1 MARFL
6 VIGNC
11 QTDSVANCLRVLHPK
26 GYVEGHNL
34 WNLQV
39 DFQNED
45 RLLTHLRTFDFV
57 ILQEFGGDNL
67 GVLDS
72 NVLRA
77 ASANAL
83 TIPGVVFSAFHP
95 DIVYAQPKDPAVYGH
110 RCVRSAIG
118 EYQSALV
125 VYGFLQGLGVE
136 KTLAL
141 FRPDVYESVGY
152 LTMWDES
159 QTFLLNA
166 FKTYGWKADEYFLQ
180 WARSGEFMYT
190 NNHPKIAVFADIA
203 RMILKRCELTFEAHP
218 FEKFLIDPLRNGPI
232 WPVYPAVAGAYGL
245 AGSMHFKRVEIGQGA
260 QLFLNLEEFVAQS
273 YAELEKVGANNV
285 YCSRPQE
292 WVHLGEVITKE
303 R

>member
-34 WNLQV
+34 WNLQL

-77 ASANAL
+77 AFANTL

-95 DIVYAQPKDPAVYGH
+95 DIVYAQPKNPALYSH
-110 RCVRSAIG
+110 RFIRSAIG

-125 VYGFLQGLGVE
+125 VYGFLRGLSVDETIGM
-136 KTLAL
+136 
-141 FRPDVYESVGY
+141 FRADVYEAVGY
-152 LTMWDES
+152 LNMWDES
-159 QTFLLNA
+159 QAFLLNA
-166 FKTYGWKADEYFLQ
+166 FKTYGWQADEYFLR
-180 WARSGEFMYT
+180 WARSGIFMYT
-190 NNHPKIAVFADIA
+190 NNHPKLAVVSDIA
-203 RMILKRCELTFEAHP
+203 RMILKRCELRFEAHP
-218 FEKFLIDPLRNGPI
+218 IENFLIDPLRNGPI

-245 AGSMHFKRVEIGQGA
+245 TGSMHFKRVESGQVE
-260 QLFLNLEEFVAQS
+260 QLFLNLDEFVAQS
-273 YAELEKVGANNV
+273 YAELETVGTSNIECLRTQNWTE
-285 YCSRPQE
+285 SNLLF
-292 WVHLGEVITKE
+292 HKT
-303 R
+303 

>member
-34 WNLQV
+34 WNLQA

-45 RLLTHLRTFDFV
+45 RLLTHMRTFDFV

-77 ASANAL
+77 ASPNAL
-83 TIPGVVFSAFHP
+83 TIPGMVFSAFHP
-95 DIVYAQPKDPAVYGH
+95 DIVYAQPKNPSQYGH
-110 RCVRSAIG
+110 RFVRSAIG

-125 VYGFLQGLGVE
+125 VYGFLRGFDVD
-136 KTLAL
+136 KTLKL
-141 FRPDVYESVGY
+141 FRTDVYEAVGY
-152 LTMWDES
+152 LDMWDEA

-166 FKTYGWKADEYFLQ
+166 FKAYGWKVDEYFLR
-180 WARSGEFMYT
+180 WARSGVFMYT
-190 NNHPKIAVFADIA
+190 NNHPKLAVFSDIA
-203 RMILKRCELTFEAHP
+203 RMILARCELPFEAHA
-218 FEKFLIDPLRNGPI
+218 FETFLIDPLRNGPI
-232 WPVYPAVAGAYGL
+232 WPVYPEVAGAYGL
-245 AGSMHFKRVEIGQGA
+245 AGSMHFKRVEVGQVA
-260 QLFLNLEEFVAQS
+260 QLFLNLEEFVLQS
-273 YAELEKVGANNV
+273 YAELEAVGV
-285 YCSRPQE
+285 
-292 WVHLGEVITKE
+292 GEVMCVRTEEWLAANSLSRFK
-303 R
+303 